1 MSEASERSFNPEM
14 LRLARDRRAVT
25 QDELAKQSG
34 VTQAL
39 ISKLEHGFVAQPSD
53 DVVERLAAAL
63 GCAVAFLY
71 EPGRRV
77 GFPHFHQRERAKLTA
92 KPLARIGAIINI
104 QRQHIAKLMRSYEIE
119 AAKPIPQI
127 DLDEAGLTP
136 EKVAERLRAYWM
148 LPRGP
153 VPNVVELIE
162 AAGGIVI
169 LSRFGTALLPGISFR
184 SEGLPPLF
192 FMNKE
197 MPGDRFRLSLAQE
210 LGHIVM
216 HTVPDDDEKMEAEAH
231 RFAAAFMMPAGDIKS
246 YLAPAKLNALGRVKA
261 YWKLPIKSLI
271 ERTHELKLITDAQF
285 KSLKNQYVKAFAA
298 GEPIDVPLER
308 PSRLREIVEYHR
320 DKLGYSADDLGKLL
334 AVNAADIETAYFDR
348 RSLRLVVSN

>member
-1 MSEASERSFNPEM
+1 MSERCFNPHM
-14 LRLARDRRAVT
+14 LRLARDRRGVT
-25 QDELAKQSG
+25 QDDLAKRSG

-39 ISKLEHGFVAQPSD
+39 ISKLEHGLVVQPSQ
-53 DVVERLAAAL
+53 DVAERLAAAL

-71 EPGRRV
+71 EPGRMV
-77 GFPHFHQRERAKLTA
+77 GLPHFHQRERAKLAA

-127 DLDEAGLTP
+127 DLDESGLTP

-153 VPNVVELIE
+153 VGNVVELIE

-169 LSRFGTALLPGISFR
+169 LARFGTALLAGISFR

-197 MPGDRFRLSLAQE
+197 MPGDRFRLSLARE
-210 LGHIVM
+210 LGHVVM

-231 RFAAAFMMPAGDIKS
+231 RFAAAFMMPASDIKP
-246 YLAPAKLNALGRVKA
+246 YLAGAKLSALGRVKA
-261 YWKLPIKSLI
+261 YWKLPIKALI
-271 ERTHELKLITDAQF
+271 ERTHELKLITDYQF
-285 KSLKNQYVKAFAA
+285 KSLRNQYTKAFEA
-298 GEPIDVPLER
+298 GEPVDVPLER
-308 PSRLREIVEYHR
+308 PARLRKIVEYHR
-320 DKLGYSADDLGKLL
+320 DRLGYSAQDLAALL
-334 AVNAADIETAYFDR
+334 AANVEDVETAYFDR
-348 RSLRLVVSN
+348 PAIRLVASN

>member
-1 MSEASERSFNPEM
+1 MSEQSFNPEM
-14 LRLARDRRAVT
+14 LRLARDHRGVT
-25 QDELAKQSG
+25 QDDLAKQSG

-39 ISKLEHGFVAQPSD
+39 ISKLEHGFVAQPSE
-53 DVVERLAAAL
+53 DVVERLATAL

-127 DLDEAGLTP
+127 DLDESGLTP

-197 MPGDRFRLSLAQE
+197 MPGDHFRFSLAQE
-210 LGHIVM
+210 LGHVVM
-216 HTVPDDDEKMEAEAH
+216 HTVPDDDEKMGAEAH
-231 RFAAAFMMPAGDIKS
+231 RFAAAFMMPATDIKP
-246 YLAPAKLNALGRVKA
+246 YLANAKLSALGRVKA
-261 YWKLPIKSLI
+261 YWKLPIKTLI
-271 ERTHELKLITDAQF
+271 ERSHELKLITDSQ
-285 KSLKNQYVKAFAA
+285 LKAFKGQYTKAFQA
-298 GEPIDVPLER
+298 GEPIEVPLER
-308 PSRLREIVEYHR
+308 PSRLRQIVEYHR
-320 DKLGYSADDLGKLL
+320 DKLGYSAEDLAKLL
-334 AVNAADIETAYFDR
+334 AVKTGDVEAAYFER
-348 RSLRLVVSN
+348 PSLRLVVSH